1 MLSIVNCPVFI
12 PLFPALSYAYTV
24 ICRVSSG
31 NVTVTLLIFCC
42 VTTVYVRAV
51 PLMMTV
57 YPLNHA
63 VPSSLPLR
71 DKVGLFI
78 ARY

>member
-1 MLSIVNCPVFI
+1 MVNFPVFI
-12 PLFPALSYAYTV
+12 HIFPALSYPYTV
-24 ICRVSSG
+24 MCRISSG

-51 PLMMTV
+51 PLITTV

-71 DKVGLFI
+71 DNVGLFI